1 MNYLG
6 THNDF
11 VLKVQLEIH
20 TPNRPFIWDIFEK
33 SLHHMS
39 IVHGP
44 MDHTIINIHRCL
56 INQKAKLPFE
66 DRSESGVLLV
76 KNVNLQL

>member
-1 MNYLG
+1 MLI
-6 THNDF
+6 
-11 VLKVQLEIH
+11 VQLEIPQIPH
-20 TPNRPFIWDIFEK
+20 HLFGPNRPIIWDIFEK
-33 SLHHMS
+33 SPYHMS